1 MASFV
6 IETYGI
12 WLCLG
17 LKLVCFVAYGIVM
30 GEKAFR
36 WMPPPSGL
44 CSKAVAKI
52 KAWNECARLHLSA
65 HRNNDPFE
73 RKVRQLAIEARLQ
86 RVRTLARIGI
96 HCMMAVAVGSVIVYG
111 WYDVAAFKDVTLAK
125 SIFHRHRIVTIT
137 MGVVMCT
144 YCWLFPE
151 RSGITT
157 HHIFHALIFS
167 RLCWRIWA
175 SGSVFEMVRID
186 QSETCVR
193 FLGALLTGS
202 PAMTLGL
209 NIIYVGFRIYT
220 YASLF
225 DALSNLEKDVVAPM
239 WGNPSQ
245 LALMEVFVCASIWLS
260 SIVVENWNQSTA
272 RANLL
277 AKTFAKGEETVKSM
291 LVVMCDAV
299 VSVDNHFVLN
309 TPSSDFARFLLR
321 CPPNNS
327 YQGVSFLEFL
337 EVSDRQRIQQQLTS
351 SSVGAGTTLSLT
363 ATLLDGNGTAL
374 SAQMYCTCFIDVSD
388 ERAYVIGILEVRD
401 HAYGAGT
408 ERQDVII
415 EVGDTDDNLQT
426 LRGTGALRAAL
437 EPDRATCSSGQSA
450 DSGVTLLAV
459 DHSHCE
465 AFIDMGSNKWPI
477 VSTSLRMRQFSG
489 PQGGV
494 KQHFVEWL
502 RNDDFAFRMQEALDE
517 FRADTSKRHEQVRLG
532 EVAFQPPH
540 ARRAGLEC
548 EGHMVMDMAFIH
560 QSENAS
566 CVPVCLRFLD
576 LNVRRAPPR
585 DGRAPPQRRRR
596 PQREP
601 EVGGSAGAVAATYGR
616 PTQDASKTRDDD

>member
-502 RNDDFAFRMQEALDE
+502 RNNDFTARMQEVLDE

-548 EGHMVMDMAFIH
+548 VGHMIMDMAFI
-560 QSENAS
+560 QLSENAS
-566 CVPVCLRFLD
+566 CVPVCLRFVD
-576 LNVRRAPPR
+576 LNVRRAPQ
-585 DGRAPPQRRRR
+585 GRRR
-596 PQREP
+596 PLHEP
-601 EVGGSAGAVAATYGR
+601 DVGGSAGAVAATYGR